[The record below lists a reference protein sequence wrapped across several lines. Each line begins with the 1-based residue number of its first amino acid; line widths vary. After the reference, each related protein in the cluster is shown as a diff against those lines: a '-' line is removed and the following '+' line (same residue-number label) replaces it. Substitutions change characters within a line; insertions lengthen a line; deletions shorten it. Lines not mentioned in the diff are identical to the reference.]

1 MGRVILGGLLG
12 GVAMWLIG
20 FIFWGTPLSRLALSN
35 AGDPGSAA
43 VQAALAQQLGPL
55 GTGAYPIP
63 WPGTPA
69 GTAAYGQGP
78 IAMVLFNA
86 SGFANPDMG
95 ALVGGLILAVICAL
109 LLALA
114 LRMVAAN
121 RTFGERM
128 RLVALTSVAF
138 TAYSQLGQ
146 PIFNH
151 APTGYYVYLWISE
164 VIGWLVAGAVIAKLL
179 PFAGYAARPAGS
191 DQR

>member
-1 MGRVILGGLLG
+1 MPRTILAGLLG
-12 GVAMWLIG
+12 GLALWLIG
-20 FIFWGTPLSRLALSN
+20 FIFWGTPLSMIALSN
-35 AGDPGSAA
+35 AGDPASLA
-43 VQAALAQQLGPL
+43 VQAALAQHLGPG
-55 GTGAYPIP
+55 GTGAYPVP

-69 GTAAYGQGP
+69 GTTAYGQGP
-78 IAMVLFNA
+78 VALVLFNA
-86 SGFANPDMG
+86 NGFALPDTG
-95 ALVGGLILAVICAL
+95 ALVGGLILAIVCAL

-128 RLVALTSVAF
+128 RLVALTAIAF

-151 APTGYYVYLWISE
+151 APTGYYVYLWFSE
-164 VIGWLVAGAVIAKLL
+164 VVGWLAAGAIIAKLL
-179 PFAGYAARPAGS
+179 PFAAHAARPAAS